1 LTIANGLR
9 YRDHL
14 RPTKEHDPMAIEPSR
29 PESIGRVLDIA
40 FQMYRA
46 SIFRVVPLTLA
57 SALVDFPAS
66 LYWLRLTGT
75 LQTSGDPREVLSDEA
90 QWAILLLSWI
100 IKLWLLSA
108 LFLQV
113 NAIATERQLTT
124 GGALRQ
130 AARPVASMF
139 VATILYLIA
148 LALAFLVG
156 LFVFS
161 MAALSGSFLVMFVF
175 SFVASAPVLLF
186 AISLTFAGPMVLL
199 AAKGPFSALTASHSL
214 VMGAWWRTTTILTV
228 GSIVLFVIYSGA
240 FSIIVGLYAAFPT
253 WVLFEKAATL
263 ALTTVLTLLM
273 TPLVVSLLLAAF
285 RELQLRKQGGDLLG
299 RVATLV

>member
-1 LTIANGLR
+1 
-9 YRDHL
+9 
-14 RPTKEHDPMAIEPSR
+14 MAIEPSR

-57 SALVDFPAS
+57 AALVDFPVN

-75 LQTSGDPREVLSDEA
+75 LQANTDPRDVLKIFSQVASDES

-108 LFLQV
+108 VLLQV
-113 NAIATERQLTT
+113 NAIAAERELTT
-124 GGALRQ
+124 GMALRQ

-139 VATILYLIA
+139 VATILYAIA
-148 LALAFLVG
+148 LLLAFLVG
-156 LFVFS
+156 VFIFS
-161 MAALSGSFLVMFVF
+161 MAALSRSFLVIFLF

-186 AISLTFAGPMVLL
+186 AISLTFAGPMILF

-228 GSIVLFVIYSGA
+228 GSIVLFVIYLAA
-240 FSIIVGLYAAFPT
+240 FSIVAGVYAAFPT
-253 WVLFEKAATL
+253 WTLFEKGATL
-263 ALTTVLTLLM
+263 AVNTVLTLLM
-273 TPLVVSLLLAAF
+273 TPLVVALLLATF

-299 RVATLV
+299 RVAALA